1 MADFKKITDNPD
13 NDTKEFLSKFSDAW
27 KGSDSAEEIIAII
40 KDRRKNRNP
49 VSFD

>member
-1 MADFKKITDNPD
+1 MADYKKATDNSD
-13 NDTKEFLSKFSDAW
+13 NDTKKFLAKFSGAW

-40 KDRRKNRNP
+40 KDRRESRNT

>member
-1 MADFKKITDNPD
+1 MTDCKKITDNSD
-13 NDTKEFLSKFSDAW
+13 NDTKKFLAKFSGVW

-40 KDRRKNRNP
+40 KDRRKNGNP